1 VEVQGREQAGLYC
14 YEREPDVSLPLQLLY
29 RQGSG
34 LTFPSFVAGPPVV
47 IPSAAAN
54 INLTTRIITSVY
66 SGVPLAQAGIPGA
79 HPGYVDIRDVARL
92 VVFGVE
98 HPEKANNERFIAA
111 SAYVQPQGVADV
123 LRREFPERAGII
135 EEGTPGEGY
144 PRDFSFPKDGIVYDG
159 TKAVRATG
167 QEYIPW
173 EQTVLDT
180 IASLKSV
187 L

>member
-1 VEVQGREQAGLYC
+1 MHL
-14 YEREPDVSLPLQLLY
+14 
-29 RQGSG
+29 
-34 LTFPSFVAGPPVV
+34 SFVAGPPVV
-47 IPSAAAN
+47 LPSAAAS
-54 INLTTRIITSVY
+54 ISPTTRIISSVY

-98 HPEKANNERFIAA
+98 HPEKANNERYIAA
-111 SAYVQPQGVADV
+111 SAYVLPQGVADI
-123 LRREFPERAGII
+123 LRKEFPERADII
-135 EEGTPGEGY
+135 EKGTPGEGY
-144 PRDFSFPKDGIVYDG
+144 PLDFSFPKDGIAYDG
-159 TKAVRATG
+159 TKAVKVTG

-180 IASLKSV
+180 IAKLKPV